1 MKPTASPAQ
10 ETTGFVDLILRNAIK
25 VSDVELVPFAGESK
39 NPSPIE
45 INDKIT
51 IFQVNLT
58 HCPTLEIAPP
68 EQYSTKIRNNNFVG
82 LFHSSF
88 RNTKLE

>member
-58 HCPTLEIAPP
+58 H
-68 EQYSTKIRNNNFVG
+68 
-82 LFHSSF
+82 
-88 RNTKLE
+88 